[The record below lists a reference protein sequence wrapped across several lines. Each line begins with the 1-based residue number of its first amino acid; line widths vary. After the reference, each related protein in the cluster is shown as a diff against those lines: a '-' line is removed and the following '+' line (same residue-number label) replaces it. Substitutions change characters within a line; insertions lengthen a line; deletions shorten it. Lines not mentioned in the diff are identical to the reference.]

1 MTETSKSAN
10 AKKKQSKEFWKR
22 VWKEKGLAILA
33 LPGVIFLFIFSYM
46 PMFGIVLPFI
56 DYDVRK
62 GFFGSKFVGFE
73 NFRYLFENKG
83 TWTIVRNTVG
93 YNLVFT
99 FLTPMI
105 AIILALI
112 LCRMSKRAI
121 KIYQTCFFVPYF
133 VSWVVVSYVV
143 FGFLNMEHGLI
154 NSIMMR
160 AGIEPILWYNTP
172 DPWPFITILANTWK
186 SAGYSCI
193 IYYTALI
200 GVDKQLYEAAEL
212 DGASR
217 LQQTL
222 HISIPAITPVICMLV
237 ILDIGKMFSGNFDLF
252 YNLARNSAQT
262 YPTMDILDTYV
273 YRALKQLGDIGMSSA
288 ACIFQSVVGFILVLL
303 SNKLVKKIN
312 PDYALF

>member
-1 MTETSKSAN
+1 MAETNQS
-10 AKKKQSKEFWKR
+10 AKKESKVLDFFKR
-22 VWKEKGLAILA
+22 VGKEKGLLILA
-33 LPGVIFLFIFSYM
+33 LPGIIFLFIFSYM
-46 PMFGIVLPFI
+46 PMFGIVLPFV

-62 GFFGSKFVGFE
+62 GLFGSEFVGFE

-83 TWTIVRNTVG
+83 TWQIVRNTVG

-99 FLTPMI
+99 FLTPII

-112 LCRMSKRAI
+112 LCRMTKRSI
-121 KIYQTCFFVPYF
+121 KVYQTCFFVPYF

-154 NSIMMR
+154 NSILMR
-160 AGIEPILWYNTP
+160 MGIEPILWYNTP

-217 LQQTL
+217 LQQTW

-237 ILDIGKMFSGNFDLF
+237 ILDICKTFSGNFDLF

-288 ACIFQSVVGFILVLL
+288 ACIFQSVVGFILVVL
-303 SNKLVKKIN
+303 SNKLVRKIN